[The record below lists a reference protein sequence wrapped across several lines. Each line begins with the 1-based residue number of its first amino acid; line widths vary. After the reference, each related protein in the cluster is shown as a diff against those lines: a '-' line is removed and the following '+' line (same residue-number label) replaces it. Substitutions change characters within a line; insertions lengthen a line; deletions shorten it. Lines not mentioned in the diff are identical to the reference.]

1 MLRAI
6 KKQFAI
12 QWRDWVLGYLCVL
25 VVSMLGVLM
34 ANVVMQ
40 FGQEAESYV
49 SLGAIMGCGMAVV
62 YSGLWT
68 MMQLGICFNQEI
80 SMGYTRSRFFVSFY
94 TVNFVGNFLMVL
106 LLLLIGLGENQLYHV
121 LYPGGENEI
130 NLIPYLFRVGL
141 PAAFALSMAA
151 GLCGVLLMRYGRKA
165 FWALW
170 GLWMFGFLGIP
181 YISDA
186 VKDAPDSFLGMVG
199 NAFTQWLKAV
209 PGNVWIILAAV
220 FSLLSFGITFLFIKK
235 QQVTA

>member
-68 MMQLGICFNQEI
+68 MMQLGICFNLEI

-94 TVNFVGNFLMVL
+94 TVNFVGNF
-106 LLLLIGLGENQLYHV
+106 
-121 LYPGGENEI
+121 
-130 NLIPYLFRVGL
+130 
-141 PAAFALSMAA
+141 
-151 GLCGVLLMRYGRKA
+151 
-165 FWALW
+165 
-170 GLWMFGFLGIP
+170 
-181 YISDA
+181 
-186 VKDAPDSFLGMVG
+186 
-199 NAFTQWLKAV
+199 
-209 PGNVWIILAAV
+209 
-220 FSLLSFGITFLFIKK
+220 
-235 QQVTA
+235 